1 LLIDLKGLT
10 QKNRLGIF
18 SYKPAPIQATYLGFP
33 GTTGADFIDYI
44 ITDKIV
50 SPAIHKNFYSEN
62 FAYLP
67 HCYQVNDNK
76 QKISSNV
83 YKRSDFNISK
93 DAFVYGSFNQSFK
106 LDVTTLDTWSN
117 ILLKSEKSIIVLIKR
132 NDLSESNIKSY
143 FSKKGINEERVIFVD
158 RLPKDSHLARLKLV
172 DLVLDTRIY
181 NGHTTTSDALWTGV
195 PVITCAGNHF
205 ASRVSESIL
214 RSAGMNRLIVNS
226 LEEYEELA
234 IKLSSDKIL
243 FQQIKDEMNK
253 NVKSSPL
260 FDTELFCGNLEKIYK
275 QMIQIARNKEMSRQ
289 IDLADEKE

>member
-1 LLIDLKGLT
+1 M
-10 QKNRLGIF
+10 
-18 SYKPAPIQATYLGFP
+18 
-33 GTTGADFIDYI
+33 
-44 ITDKIV
+44 
-50 SPAIHKNFYSEN
+50 SE
-62 FAYLP
+62 F
-67 HCYQVNDNK
+67 
-76 QKISSNV
+76 
-83 YKRSDFNISK
+83 
-93 DAFVYGSFNQSFK
+93 
-106 LDVTTLDTWSN
+106 
-117 ILLKSEKSIIVLIKR
+117 
-132 NDLSESNIKSY
+132 NIKSY

-195 PVITCAGNHF
+195 PVITCPGNHF

-226 LEEYEELA
+226 PEEYEELA

-243 FQQIKDEMNK
+243 FQQIKNEMNK

>member
-1 LLIDLKGLT
+1 M
-10 QKNRLGIF
+10 
-18 SYKPAPIQATYLGFP
+18 
-33 GTTGADFIDYI
+33 
-44 ITDKIV
+44 
-50 SPAIHKNFYSEN
+50 
-62 FAYLP
+62 
-67 HCYQVNDNK
+67 
-76 QKISSNV
+76 
-83 YKRSDFNISK
+83 
-93 DAFVYGSFNQSFK
+93 
-106 LDVTTLDTWSN
+106 
-117 ILLKSEKSIIVLIKR
+117 
-132 NDLSESNIKSY
+132 SESNIKSY
-143 FSKKGINEERVIFVD
+143 FSKKGINEERIIFVD

-181 NGHTTTSDALWTGV
+181 NGHTTTSDALWAGV

-253 NVKSSPL
+253 NIKSSPL

>member
-1 LLIDLKGLT
+1 MHRLHFFLGLSLSFLDRSE
-10 QKNRLGIF
+10 RLFGLVG
-18 SYKPAPIQATYLGFP
+18 SPAPPSSSDFLGF
-33 GTTGADFIDYI
+33 
-44 ITDKIV
+44 
-50 SPAIHKNFYSEN
+50 
-62 FAYLP
+62 
-67 HCYQVNDNK
+67 C
-76 QKISSNV
+76 
-83 YKRSDFNISK
+83 
-93 DAFVYGSFNQSFK
+93 
-106 LDVTTLDTWSN
+106 
-117 ILLKSEKSIIVLIKR
+117 
-132 NDLSESNIKSY
+132 
-143 FSKKGINEERVIFVD
+143 
-158 RLPKDSHLARLKLV
+158 LV

-181 NGHTTTSDALWTGV
+181 NGHTTTSDALWTGI
-195 PVITCAGNHF
+195 PVITCVGNHF

-253 NVKSSPL
+253 NIKSSPL